1 MGIQNLLPF
10 LSKYARK
17 VSLNDLRGKVCGIDV
32 FGWLYKGAYSRAYEL
47 VIGET
52 TTKHI
57 EYVVRCVEQLIA
69 LQIKPAL
76 VFDGI
81 TPDMK
86 LPEEN
91 RRRESRAKSRE
102 NALKSMN
109 EGNIRRGAAL
119 MKREISIDHKSVISL
134 VKVCIEKGYDY
145 VVAPYES
152 DAQLTCTYLQKI
164 GLVDYILSKD
174 SDLLVFG
181 SSEFTKVIFKINF
194 DSLDGELIVLKDIFG
209 LSNSFQ
215 INFIHSLKICFD
227 TCVYCL
233 AVIIYLR

>member
-32 FGWLYKGAYSRAYEL
+32 FGWLYKGAYSCAYEL

-57 EYVVRCVEQLIA
+57 EYVIRCVEQLIA
-69 LQIKPAL
+69 FQIKPVL

-86 LPEEN
+86 LPVEN

-109 EGNIRRGAAL
+109 EGNIRRGAQCAY
-119 MKREISIDHKSVISL
+119 E
-134 VKVCIEKGYDY
+134 
-145 VVAPYES
+145 ES
-152 DAQLTCTYLQKI
+152 DFHRPQVCHFSRQ
-164 GLVDYILSKD
+164 G
-174 SDLLVFG
+174 
-181 SSEFTKVIFKINF
+181 
-194 DSLDGELIVLKDIFG
+194 
-209 LSNSFQ
+209 
-215 INFIHSLKICFD
+215 
-227 TCVYCL
+227 VY
-233 AVIIYLR
+233 